1 MTRLRFLTA
10 AVESLYTIARARTT
24 WHSAI
29 LLTVPTPRFVCSRR
43 IQFGH
48 NALHKAAMFGQPEC
62 LKLLLAAGA
71 NMEAMSNVS
80 VGIVTLLRNSTTPSP
95 PTSYAAAPP

>member
-1 MTRLRFLTA
+1 MTRLRFPA
-10 AVESLYTIARARTT
+10 EAVESLYTIARART

-29 LLTVPTPRFVCSRR
+29 LLTVPNPRFVCSRR

-71 NMEAMSNVS
+71 NMEAVSNVS
-80 VGIVTLLRNSTTPSP
+80 VGIVTLLRNPTTPSP
-95 PTSYAAAPP
+95 PTSYASARS